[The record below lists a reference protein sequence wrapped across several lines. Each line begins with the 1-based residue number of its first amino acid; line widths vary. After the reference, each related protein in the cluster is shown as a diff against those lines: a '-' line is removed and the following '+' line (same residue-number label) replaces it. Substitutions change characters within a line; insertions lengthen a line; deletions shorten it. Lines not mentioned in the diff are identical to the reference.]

1 MIRVDRGA
9 RYVAVDSMG
18 ALRLST
24 TLVSPPTRHS
34 KRITLCTHCTIIPSY
49 PSSCSLC
56 STFTP
61 CSTDEVI
68 GLERIPRQV
77 LGQSVFEF

>member
-34 KRITLCTHCTIIPSY
+34 KRITLCTHCTKYFVSII
-49 PSSCSLC
+49 L
-56 STFTP
+56 
-61 CSTDEVI
+61 
-68 GLERIPRQV
+68 LAV
-77 LGQSVFEF
+77 LHLHPVFYRRGYWP